1 MHLRPHQYLGG
12 RSRCQTAEAG
22 MKGIEPPHVDESDKP
37 LRREV
42 AMAHR
47 SAREAGHGDDVA
59 RQAAIAVFR
68 RARPEV
74 PQLEASERVA
84 AMIASAVLVDPA
96 WFRKKVR

>member
-1 MHLRPHQYLGG
+1 
-12 RSRCQTAEAG
+12 
-22 MKGIEPPHVDESDKP
+22 
-37 LRREV
+37 
-42 AMAHR
+42 
-47 SAREAGHGDDVA
+47 VA

-96 WFRKKVR
+96 WFWKKVR